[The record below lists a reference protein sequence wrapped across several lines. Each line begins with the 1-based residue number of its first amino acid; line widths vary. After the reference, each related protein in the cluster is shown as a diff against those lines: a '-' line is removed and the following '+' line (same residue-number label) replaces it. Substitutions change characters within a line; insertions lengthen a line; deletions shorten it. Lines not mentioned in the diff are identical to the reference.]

1 MAPNDRSESP
11 PVLIREAE
19 SVLRKLGFSRA
30 APDRR
35 RRRVEPTFWVAETR
49 TPTRVQPVFVTP
61 AKGAPT
67 DAGLEAW
74 ITHVR
79 SLRPS
84 LPEGILVVPSDRLA
98 ETAIARLTE
107 TGEAPHPGAPPILVV
122 PDEPKGT
129 GAPHW
134 YLRTVARREV
144 LRVATGVVVGL
155 FRRSMA
161 SEESTP
167 VDFEEMLDHL
177 RRRFAIDV
185 PRSLG
190 VSNDEESLFL
200 LYQMALRDSWAPN
213 DGGANL
219 HLLVLKATGPA
230 ARLPWFA
237 A

>member
-1 MAPNDRSESP
+1 MAPHDRSETP
-11 PVLIREAE
+11 PVLVREAE

-35 RRRVEPTFWVAETR
+35 RRRVEPAFWVAEAH
-49 TPTRVQPVFVTP
+49 TPTRVRPVFVTP
-61 AKGAPT
+61 AEGAPT
-67 DAGLEAW
+67 DTGLEAW

-79 SLRPS
+79 GLRPS

-98 ETAIARLTE
+98 ETAIARLVE
-107 TGEAPHPGAPPILVV
+107 SGEAPHPGAPPILVV
-122 PDEPKGT
+122 PEIPKGSGT
-129 GAPHW
+129 PHW
-134 YLRTVARREV
+134 YLRTVPRAEV

-155 FRRSMA
+155 FRRAMA
-161 SEESTP
+161 SEESHP
-167 VDFEEMLDHL
+167 VDFEEMLGHL

-190 VSNDEESLFL
+190 VSNDEEALFL